1 MPAEQT
7 ALLEVARRLPKVD
20 LHCHLIGTVGVDTV
34 RALALREG
42 VEWDADPGRVYETIN
57 SVPPAGVEFGGV
69 RLPTSESGPMQT
81 NGHSLLAVTEWVAD
95 LLTRQEDF
103 IRVGYEAA
111 VGAYGAS
118 NTRHLE
124 LHVEVGA
131 FRRRGLEYVQVVDG
145 LIEGLTAAQADS
157 GVSSRLIAAIDRSR
171 PAGEALEVVDDVA
184 AHPRAQMVGIG
195 LDNLE
200 TTGPPERFAAA
211 YARAAEIGLRR
222 TAHAGEHDPTARNV
236 AACIEVLDCER
247 VDHGYFALT
256 DPDLISRCRDR
267 QIPFTCIF
275 TTSRRSWRAWRRTS
289 IAALL
294 AAGIAVVLASDDPA
308 MFPTSLSAEYEI
320 GVVDLGLGL
329 EALLAL
335 SRRGVDAAWIAE
347 EERRA
352 LHASFDDE
360 ITRLL
365 QKFLP
370 APTNGQ

>member
-1 MPAEQT
+1 MPADQI
-7 ALLEVARRLPKVD
+7 ALLDVARRLPKVD

-34 RALALREG
+34 SALALREG
-42 VEWDADPGRVYETIN
+42 VEWDTDPGRVYETIN
-57 SVPPAGVEFGGV
+57 SVPPAGVAFGGV
-69 RLPTSESGPMQT
+69 GLPTPESGPMQT
-81 NGHSLLAVTEWVAD
+81 NGHSLLTVTEWVAD

-103 IRVGYEAA
+103 VRVGYEAA
-111 VGAYGAS
+111 VGAYEAS

-145 LIEGLTAAQADS
+145 LIEGLAAAQADF

-171 PAGEALEVVDDVA
+171 PPGEALEVVDDVA

-320 GVVDLGLGL
+320 SVVDLGLGL

-347 EERRA
+347 EERSA
-352 LHASFDDE
+352 LHATFDNE

-365 QKFLP
+365 QKSLP

>member
-81 NGHSLLAVTEWVAD
+81 NGHSLLTVTEWVAD